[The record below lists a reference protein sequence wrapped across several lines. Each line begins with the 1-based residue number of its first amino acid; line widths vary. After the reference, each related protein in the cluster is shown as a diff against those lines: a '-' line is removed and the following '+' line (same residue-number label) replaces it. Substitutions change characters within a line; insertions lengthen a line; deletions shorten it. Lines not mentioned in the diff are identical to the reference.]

1 MRNLREWVSDAKD
14 KKSAMPEE
22 PLQVR
27 SAICRV
33 SSSRGEATGYFVGPR
48 RVVTTARAVSGA
60 AAIKVTAGGTLCH
73 ASVAAEDNDAD
84 LALIEI
90 ETSHDVQPLALQEIE
105 SRVAFVG
112 YGFTET
118 GTSLLTFRGLVLD
131 PLASD
136 ERGQTHLK
144 LFCERAD
151 SDDLEPLPGSPIFAD
166 GAVVGHWS
174 HPLGDDGVAR
184 YGVGFATPVV
194 ALRRLGVSPRGKK
207 AVATSRAPAD
217 GPIGTLPE
225 GHYHVFISYH
235 SVDRPTANEVAE
247 LLEGAGLRVF
257 LDQKELKTGE
267 FLAAS
272 LEQQLARSR
281 AAVVLA
287 SKAWLKS
294 AWSLEEANAIKQR
307 AIEQPGFSFFPMRID
322 DSELPLSLAD
332 LLWLDGRQ
340 AENFGVEVNRLI
352 AALSG
357 TEDSHTQ
364 PMSAVDRAEAR
375 VLDLFRAALKGAPD
389 AQRLLRIGADW
400 EAYGSPNRTVL
411 IQVAERLVGLNCY
424 QQALE
429 VLTRAGRGRRAEQLR
444 ALALDKLD
452 ATDEAIAIL
461 ERLYQAGD
469 RDPETLGVLAGIHR
483 RSARTTQN
491 PAHRARA
498 LALYREGWQTRCDTY
513 NGINCAQLLLMDG
526 EVAEAQKLVRQILEE
541 LEKRK
546 ETDLDHWQLAT
557 VAEAYLINQDLELAR
572 TWYRKAVA
580 REPALI
586 QDIAVMGDQAAQ
598 DLEALG
604 RDPGALAD
612 VLPIPQVIA
621 FTGHM
626 EDAKDRRHKRF
637 PPGKVD
643 EVRSAIA
650 ARLAK
655 VPSVYGFCSA
665 ARGADLIFLEEVL
678 RRDGHA
684 KVTLP
689 FRVEDYKTLSVGGH
703 WDEKFDELVKHPRVE
718 LVVPPDA
725 APADLEGRQEAFAR
739 ANRQIC
745 REASKFAKGLGQR
758 PRMLAVWDGKAGD
771 GQGGT
776 ADSVAYWQGEGNEVD
791 IIDMRDPLGRR
802 KILEPRRVAVGAAL
816 VLVFAV
822 ALAALAWRTDVLVPV
837 QQTRGVALIGAD
849 VQQSFG
855 FDVKDSAGLFV
866 GVRQFSNYAAVPY
879 AVDDAVDL
887 AHLFALELKL
897 IDAENVVLALSGEPQ
912 KWSSR
917 KRLQRLKASGVQI
930 AEPTYTGMLSQL
942 QRVPASAGPRGL
954 LVLAFATHGFA
965 REGNHYLVMADSAPG
980 DDILRSGIPV
990 NRLLDQ
996 ASLAKGHRSVLFLDA
1011 CQERVVSRGL
1021 TERMPSTDALYEALG
1036 QASGIAV
1043 LAATQLGGY
1052 SYDDDK
1058 AMNGVFTKAVI
1069 DGLGGGEA
1077 RPPAGDTTTGTEF
1090 ITIRLLGDYVH
1101 ERVKKWIAI
1110 NRPQDVTVS
1119 KGIERRILGDA
1130 ADLPLAVV
1138 K

>member
-1 MRNLREWVSDAKD
+1 
-14 KKSAMPEE
+14 MPEV
-22 PLQVR
+22 PPQFR

-33 SSSRGEATGYFVGPR
+33 SSSAGEATGYFVGPR
-48 RVVTTARAVSGA
+48 RVVTTARAVTGA
-60 AAIKVTAGGTLCH
+60 AAIAVTAGGESCH
-73 ASVAAEDNDAD
+73 ASLAAEDEDFD
-84 LALIEI
+84 VALLEV
-90 ETSHDVQPLALQEIE
+90 EPSREVQPLALEEIE

-112 YGFTET
+112 YGFTES
-118 GTSLLTFRGLVLD
+118 GTSLLTFRGLILD
-131 PLASD
+131 PLVSD
-136 ERGQTHLK
+136 ERGQTRLK
-144 LFCERAD
+144 LFCERGEAED
-151 SDDLEPLPGSPIFAD
+151 FEPLPGSPILVD
-166 GAVVGHWS
+166 GAVVGQWS

-184 YGVGFATPVV
+184 YGVGFATPVA
-194 ALRRLGVSPRGKK
+194 ALRRLGVSPRGRK
-207 AVATSRAPAD
+207 VGATPLASND

-225 GHYHVFISYH
+225 GHYHVFISYDAA
-235 SVDRPTANEVAE
+235 DRPTAVEVAE

-257 LDQKELKTGE
+257 LDQKELKLGE
-267 FLAAS
+267 FLPAS
-272 LEQQLARSR
+272 LEQELAHSQS
-281 AAVVLA
+281 AVVLV
-287 SKAWLKS
+287 SKGWLKS
-294 AWSLEEANAIKQR
+294 AWCLKEANVLKQR
-307 AIEQPGFSFFPMRID
+307 AIEQPGFRLFPMRVD
-322 DSELPLSLAD
+322 DSELPLFLAD
-332 LLWLDGRQ
+332 LMWLDGRQ
-340 AENFGVEVNRLI
+340 AEDLGVEVNQLI

-364 PMSAVDRAEAR
+364 TMSAVNRAEAQ
-375 VLDLFRAALKGAPD
+375 VLDLFRATLRGAPD
-389 AQRLLRIGADW
+389 AQRLLRIVADW

-424 QQALE
+424 QQALD
-429 VLTRAGRGRRAEQLR
+429 VLRRAGRGRRAEQLR
-444 ALALDKLD
+444 ALALDKLE
-452 ATDEAIAIL
+452 ATDEAMAIL
-461 ERLYQAGD
+461 ERLYQSGD
-469 RDPETLGVLAGIHR
+469 REPETLGILAGIYR
-483 RSARTTQN
+483 RSAHTTQN
-491 PAHRARA
+491 PAHRGRA

-513 NGINCAQLLLMDG
+513 NGINCAQLLLADG
-526 EVAEAQKLVRQILEE
+526 EFAEAQKLVRQILEALAE
-541 LEKRK
+541 RK
-546 ETDLDHWQLAT
+546 EADLDHWQLAT
-557 VAEAYLINQDLELAR
+557 VAEAHLINRDLELAR
-572 TWYRKAVA
+572 AWYRKAVA

-586 QDIAVMGDQAAQ
+586 QDIAVMGVQAAR

-626 EDAKDRRHKRF
+626 EDAKGRPHKRF

-643 EVRSAIA
+643 EVRRAIA

-655 VPSVYGFCSA
+655 IPSVYAFCSA

-678 RRDGHA
+678 RKDGHA

-689 FRVEDYKTLSVGGH
+689 FRVEDYKRLSVGGY

-718 LVVPPDA
+718 LVAPPEA
-725 APADLEGRQEAFAR
+725 APADLEGQQEAFAR
-739 ANRQIC
+739 ANRQVC

-758 PRMLAVWDGKAGD
+758 PRMLAVWDGEAGD
-771 GQGGT
+771 GRGGT

-791 IIDMRDPLGRR
+791 IVDMHDPLGRH
-802 KILEPRRVAVGAAL
+802 KVVEPRRVAVGIAL
-816 VLVFAV
+816 VLVLAA
-822 ALAALAWRTDVLVPV
+822 ALTALAWQTDVLVPV
-837 QQTRGVALIGAD
+837 QQARGVALIGAD
-849 VQQSFG
+849 VQQAIG

-866 GVRQFSNYAAVPY
+866 GIRQFSHYPVVPY

-897 IDAENVVLALSGEPQ
+897 INSENVLLALSGEPQ

-930 AEPTYTGMLSQL
+930 SEPTYTGILSQL
-942 QRVPASAGPRGL
+942 QRIPASAGPRGL

-965 REGNHYLVMADSAPG
+965 RDGNHYLVMADSAPG
-980 DDILRSGIPV
+980 DDIVRSGIPV
-990 NRLLDQ
+990 SRLLDE

-1011 CQERVVSRGL
+1011 CQERVVRRGL
-1021 TERMPSTDALYEALG
+1021 TERMPSTGALYAALAH
-1036 QASGIAV
+1036 ASGIAV

-1069 DGLGGGEA
+1069 DGLGGEA
-1077 RPPAGDTTTGTEF
+1077 RPPAGATETDREF

-1101 ERVKKWIAI
+1101 ERVKKWIAT
-1110 NRPQDVTVS
+1110 NRPQDVTIS
-1119 KGIERRILGDA
+1119 RGIERRILGDA